1 MLEAA
6 RELVNW
12 LEAGMGDAITEAVSA
27 ATSFGCDHVPG
38 NAWVPD
44 EWREALSRIDKLSL
58 SPATRTSWMTLL
70 SEGEPL
76 LLPAAHDAL
85 TARLITRAGFK
96 AYQVGGFA
104 LAGARYAFPDIDLVQ
119 FYEENEAIRQIVAAS
134 PLPALVDAGNGFGD
148 VKNVTR
154 TVRGYEELGVAGIF
168 IEDQKSPV
176 SCGQMGKKEVVPVKE
191 MVGKIKAALAAR
203 KNADTFILARTD
215 GRSAENVTE
224 AIRRAEAYRD
234 AGADG
239 LYVEGLR
246 SAAEL
251 KRVGKALAGTPL
263 ATTMMEG
270 GGRLP
275 WLPPEE
281 IYSYGFAMIMYPTTV
296 IFRVARAI
304 ERALAGL
311 NSGRPMAEGEAVD
324 LDGFEEIVGMP
335 GWQEVETQ
343 FGKG

>member
-1 MLEAA
+1 MSL
-6 RELVNW
+6 
-12 LEAGMGDAITEAVSA
+12 
-27 ATSFGCDHVPG
+27 
-38 NAWVPD
+38 PD
-44 EWREALSRIDKLSL
+44 SLAL
-58 SPATRTSWMTLL
+58 SPASRPSWRTLL
-70 SEGEPL
+70 GEGAPL

-85 TARLITRAGFK
+85 TARLIARAGFK

-104 LAGARYAFPDIDLVQ
+104 LAGTRYAYPDIDLVR

-134 PLPALVDAGNGFGD
+134 PLPVIVDAADGFGD

-154 TVRGYEELGVAGIF
+154 TVRGYEELGVSGLF

-176 SCGQMGKKEVVPVKE
+176 SCGQMGKKEIVSVKE
-191 MVGKIKAALAAR
+191 MTGKIKAALAAR
-203 KNADTFILARTD
+203 RSAETFLLARTD
-215 GRSAENVTE
+215 GRSAANVTE
-224 AIRRAEAYRD
+224 AIRRGEAYRD

-239 LYVEGLR
+239 VYVEGLR

-263 ATTMMEG
+263 ATTLMEG
-270 GGRLP
+270 GGRMS

-281 IYSYGFAMIMYPTTV
+281 IFGYGFAMILYPTTV
-296 IFRVARAI
+296 LFRVTWAI
-304 ERALAGL
+304 QRALAGL
-311 NSGRPMAEGEAVD
+311 KSGRPMSQGEAVD

-335 GWQEVETQ
+335 GWQEVEER